1 MPDKNFKYFTDNHDK
16 LFNLYPN
23 KNIVIK
29 DEEVK
34 FASDSF
40 DEALSFAA
48 EHYELGTFLIQ
59 LCTKDKEGYTQ
70 TFHSRVI
77 FA

>member
-1 MPDKNFKYFTDNHDK
+1 MLEKEFKYFTDNQDK
-16 LFNLYPN
+16 LFKQYPN

-29 DEEVK
+29 DENVVY
-34 FASDSF
+34 AADSF
-40 DEALSFAA
+40 DDALKHAVENF
-48 EHYELGTFLIQ
+48 ELGTFLIQ
-59 LCTKDKEGYTQ
+59 HCTEGSEGYTQ